1 MNIKRYSYLLTGLSI
16 MALLVFA
23 VTGAYCQDRL
33 YGQIFEYKT
42 RKHLGDIRVQN
53 VNSSA
58 VTVSD
63 TAGRFSMPANK
74 GDRIIYSGQ
83 GYLPD
88 TVYLINLKYTEIFLR
103 VNMLE
108 QVNVTSTKTQL
119 GSLKPTPN
127 ITPFGGNTVVYQT
140 DKNGNYIGGIALKI
154 YNNRGRDKQKIEG
167 LQQQEKIGKVFSAEN
182 LQKYL
187 PISGQE
193 MTNFIILYTPDIK
206 TYNEIANLTL
216 YLNTCYK
223 EFLTIPAEKRQSK
236 EFLDLNSIK

>member
-1 MNIKRYSYLLTGLSI
+1 MIKSRYIYLIAILIIGAGLFKTGN
-16 MALLVFA
+16 
-23 VTGAYCQDRL
+23 AYGQDRL
-33 YGQIFEYKT
+33 YGQLFEYKT

-53 VNSSA
+53 INNSA
-58 VTVSD
+58 VTMSD
-63 TAGRFSMPANK
+63 TAGRFSIPAKK
-74 GDRIIYSGQ
+74 GDRILYSGQ

-108 QVNVTSTKTQL
+108 QVNVVSTKTQL
-119 GSLKPTPN
+119 GSLKAAPV
-127 ITPFGGNTVVYQT
+127 ITPFGGNSVVYQT
-140 DKNGNYIGGIALKI
+140 DKNGNFIGGIALKI
-154 YNNRGRDKQKIEG
+154 YNNRGSRDKKKVED
-167 LQQQEKIGKVFSAEN
+167 LQQEEKIGQIFSADN

-187 PISGQE
+187 PITGQE
-193 MTNFIILYTPDIK
+193 LTNFIILYTPDIK
-206 TYNEIANLTL
+206 TYKEIDNLTV